1 MKLKKNNKVNAMFQ
15 MSSLTDI
22 IFLLLI
28 FFMLTSTLV
37 APNAIQVNLP
47 SATGKTITSQSVFV
61 TVSSNNEYFIN
72 NKKILK
78 NDLEQSIVNAMSA
91 TKESSP
97 TIVLRADKL
106 STHEA
111 VVDVL
116 KLGPKYDFKVIL
128 ATSPK

>member
-1 MKLKKNNKVNAMFQ
+1 
-15 MSSLTDI
+15 
-22 IFLLLI
+22 
-28 FFMLTSTLV
+28 MLTSTLV

-47 SATGKTITSQSVFV
+47 SATGKTIASQSIFV

-72 NKKILK
+72 DKKIQRK
-78 NDLEQSIVNAMSA
+78 DLEQSIVNAMS
-91 TKESSP
+91 TIKETSP

-106 STHEA
+106 STHES